1 MSGSF
6 AASSLRL
13 GACLGLACAA
23 AARAAAQT
31 PAPVKCAGQTVSE
44 IIVYASAPTVSGAA
58 RVPMLRDVVR
68 AMHMTTDPELTRRY
82 LLLSEGS
89 PCTELRRAESE
100 RVLRAQPFIA
110 DATVLAYAD
119 SSGGVRVEVHTI
131 DEASMLGGARM
142 SGGSPFLGLVRL
154 GNSNLLGQGV
164 LASAEWRA
172 GGANRDGYALS
183 FADHQFIGQPWV
195 LAVDM
200 RRSPLGGMWNV
211 EASHPFLTDL
221 QASAWRAHAGE
232 ALDYVRLRQPEEDAR
247 GVPVYR
253 AYADLGV
260 LSRVGPPR
268 RMALVGATI
277 SHERERTTNEMYV
290 LDRFGA
296 RLDSGAPS
304 MTFTPHTMA
313 RVNLLGGV
321 RLLDYLRVRG
331 FDGLSATQDFPIGL
345 QAGAVVGRSL
355 AALGSRDDDWF
366 SSVDLYAAMG
376 TTERATQLRLQ
387 GEGRYDREQ
396 MRWDGVAASGSV
408 THYARQGERNTTFLS
423 ADWAGGWRP
432 RVPGQLDL
440 GAVNGGLRGFAAA
453 HQGGARRLAVTAE
466 QRRVLGR
473 VNGTAELGGALFV
486 DAGRVWA
493 GDVPLGLTSPWRAS
507 VGVSLLAAV
516 PVRSSRLWRVDLAMP
531 STGGGIRRWEVRV
544 THAGPFSLSRV
555 DRTPMNDMR
564 ARAVPASVFLW
575 P

>member
-1 MSGSF
+1 MSGRLAS
-6 AASSLRL
+6 SSLRV

-23 AARAAAQT
+23 AAHAGAQT
-31 PAPVKCAGQTVSE
+31 PTPVKCQGQTVSE
-44 IIVYASAPTVSGAA
+44 IVVYASAPTVSGAA

-82 LLLSEGS
+82 LLLSEGG
-89 PCTELRRAESE
+89 PCTELRRSESE

-119 SSGGVRVEVHTI
+119 TSGGVRIEVHTI
-131 DEASMLGGARM
+131 DEASMLAGARM

-154 GNSNLLGQGV
+154 GNSNLLGKGV

-172 GGANRDGYALS
+172 GGAHRDGYALS
-183 FADHQFIGQPWV
+183 FADHQFVGQPWV
-195 LAVDM
+195 LAIDM

-211 EASHPFLTDL
+211 ETSHPFLTDL
-221 QASAWRAHAGE
+221 QSSAWRAHAGE
-232 ALDYVRLRQPEEDAR
+232 ATDYVRLRQPDQEAR

-253 AYADLGV
+253 AYADVGV

-268 RMALVGATI
+268 RMALLGATV

-296 RLDSGAPS
+296 RLDSAAPT
-304 MTFTPHTMA
+304 MTYVPHTMA
-313 RVNLLGGV
+313 RVNMLGGV
-321 RLLDYLRVRG
+321 RLLDFVRVRG

-345 QAGAVVGRSL
+345 QAGAVLGRSL
-355 AALGSRDDDWF
+355 AALGTVDDDWF
-366 SSVDLYAAMG
+366 TSFDLYAAMG
-376 TTERATQLRLQ
+376 TTEWATQLRLQ
-387 GEGRYDREQ
+387 GEGRYDRARVQ
-396 MRWDGVAASGSV
+396 WDGIAASGSL
-408 THYARQGERNTTFLS
+408 THYAKQGQRNTTVLS
-423 ADWAGGWRP
+423 ADWAGGWRS
-432 RVPGQLDL
+432 RVPGLLEL
-440 GAVNGGLRGFAAA
+440 GAADYGVRGFAAA
-453 HQGGARRLAVTAE
+453 HEGGARRLAVTAE

-473 VNGTAELGGALFV
+473 VNGTAELGAALFV
-486 DAGRVWA
+486 DGGRVWA
-493 GDVPLGLTSPWRAS
+493 GDAPLGLTSPWRGS

-516 PVRSSRLWRVDLAMP
+516 PVRSSRIWRVDLAVP
-531 STGGGIRRWEVRV
+531 STGGGIRGWEVRV
-544 THAGPFSLSRV
+544 RHAGPFSLSRV